1 MKRMLTVSEVAKNL
15 GVGVANVHWYIAQ
28 GELPAFNSSMGKSR
42 PRWKIA
48 EEALD
53 AFIASRSSGKPDA
66 KPKRRKTEADSV
78 PQYV

>member
-1 MKRMLTVSEVAKNL
+1 MMTLPEVAKIL
-15 GVGVANVHWYIAQ
+15 GVADLNVHFYIGN
-28 GELPAFNSSMGKSR
+28 GELKAFNSSMGTRR
-42 PRWKIA
+42 PRWKIRQ
-48 EEALD
+48 EDLD